1 MTFVFLSFGF
11 VSDFGFRV
19 STLVCSWRPLR
30 LCERSSFSDTLNP
43 NSTENFRYVWLVFD
57 SWGGAFWSI
66 PRLLLWDIVCHEPR
80 ERLGLIQFCDG
91 GTKGVILF

>member
-43 NSTENFRYVWLVFD
+43 NSTENFKFVWLVFD
-57 SWGGAFWSI
+57 SWGEC
-66 PRLLLWDIVCHEPR
+66 LLEHSAVGCCETLSVTNQ
-80 ERLGLIQFCDG
+80 ERGS
-91 GTKGVILF
+91 V